1 MPRAL
6 VIQHEPDGPAGHAG
20 TRLEHHGFELD
31 VVAVLDGTTTESHVP
46 FPDPTAYDL
55 LLPLGSVHS
64 VYDHGRI
71 GTWIHRE
78 LEALTTAHAAGVPI
92 LGICFGCQALAA
104 ALGGAVER
112 SPEHEIGW
120 ITVDSDHPAVAPGPW
135 LAWHLD
141 RVVLP
146 DGATELARTEV
157 CTQAW
162 RHGRSA
168 AVQFHP
174 EVDERLLA
182 RWVAN
187 AGSEYFPTKGVDPA
201 LLLDGARQHGARAEA
216 DCHRLVDWFV
226 EEVARS

>member
-1 MPRAL
+1 VPRAL
-6 VIQHEPDGPAGHAG
+6 VIQHEPDGPAGFAG
-20 TRLEHHGFELD
+20 DRLAHHGYDID
-31 VVAVLDGTTTESHVP
+31 VVQVLDGTGPASEVP
-46 FPDPTAYDL
+46 FPDPTLYDL

-71 GTWIHRE
+71 GSWIHRE
-78 LEALTTAHAAGVPI
+78 LDALRAAQDAGVPV

-104 ALGGAVER
+104 ALGGSVER
-112 SPEHEIGW
+112 APAHEIGW
-120 ITVDSDHPAVAPGPW
+120 ITIDSDQPEITNGPW

-146 DGATELARTEV
+146 PGAHELARTEV

-162 RHGRSA
+162 RRGRSL

-174 EVDERLLA
+174 EVGPALID
-182 RWVAN
+182 RWIAN
-187 AGSEYFPTKGVDPA
+187 AGSDYFRAKRVDPA
-201 LLLDGARQHGARAEA
+201 ELLDGARRHASRSEA

-226 EEVARS
+226 EEVATS